1 MVINEYIAYRASYSE
16 IDGSI
21 NPQKVILTTLISSV
35 SYSETGGE
43 RNQCQLAILYYL
55 KLWLPHFPF
64 LGYSTAYCTQCIPR
78 AGLTLRIY
86 CPIFQGVNLPSL
98 TMTVRPS
105 RRPHP
110 PRVHSPDEFV
120 SHTEFQRRLCLPSA
134 AQRQGFRPGCCR
146 LDHGTR
152 LALCSHEVA
161 ARLLE

>member
-1 MVINEYIAYRASYSE
+1 MEINEHIAYRESYPE
-16 IDGSI
+16 IDGNI
-21 NPQKVILTTLISSV
+21 NTQKVILTTLMSV

-55 KLWLPHFPF
+55 KLWLPHF
-64 LGYSTAYCTQCIPR
+64 LLVTALLIVRNVSQK
-78 AGLTLRIY
+78 AGLTLRICY
-86 CPIFQGVNLPSL
+86 PIFQGVNLPSL
-98 TMTVRPS
+98 TTMARPS

-110 PRVHSPDEFV
+110 PRVHSPGEFA
-120 SHTEFQRRLCLPSA
+120 SHTEFQRRLCPPSA